1 MLDIIKLIFDICLF
15 KKGPQDV
22 PYSPVLLHIM
32 LLVDAAISF
41 LMLSIGSQWPTALLQ
56 AGVGITL
63 VLGFSWIMLY
73 LGRRM
78 ERFYQ
83 TSCALLGTDALISF
97 LALPGTAS
105 LMTGRMTLLAFS
117 VMLGL
122 MAWHWAVTGH
132 IIRNALE
139 KTLLFSLGLA
149 FLYILGSYQV
159 MALLFPGVTGTE

>member
-1 MLDIIKLIFDICLF
+1 M
-15 KKGPQDV
+15 V
-22 PYSPVLLHIM
+22 
-32 LLVDAAISF
+32 SF
-41 LMLSIGSQWPTALLQ
+41 LMLSMGSHWPTALLQ
-56 AGVGITL
+56 ACVGVMMA
-63 VLGFSWIMLY
+63 LGFSWIMLY
-73 LGRRM
+73 LSRRL

-97 LALPGTAS
+97 FALPGTAS
-105 LMTGRMTLLAFS
+105 LLTGRMTLLAFS

-132 IIRNALE
+132 IIRNALD

-159 MALLFPGVTGTE
+159 MALLFPGVTGTG